1 MKTFKQFFLEQQ
13 EGNLVVI
20 FPGRFQPFHTGHKKL
35 YDLAKTKFPNANFY
49 ITTADPTA
57 EQIAKEPDRYP
68 FTFVEKR
75 TIIEATGVPSNEII
89 QTPTPYIPKDLLA
102 KYNPDTNK
110 VIFLVGKK
118 DMETDPRFAF
128 KPLKSGKPS
137 YYQPLEK
144 TKGANIPFEEMVS
157 FKEHGYIYAPST
169 ITFIVNGK
177 TVKSASELRM
187 MFAAGDEQI
196 QKSIVTALVGK
207 YDSNIHKIL
216 TDKLIKK

>member
-1 MKTFKQFFLEQQ
+1 M
-13 EGNLVVI
+13 
-20 FPGRFQPFHTGHKKL
+20 
-35 YDLAKTKFPNANFY
+35 
-49 ITTADPTA
+49 
-57 EQIAKEPDRYP
+57 
-68 FTFVEKR
+68 
-75 TIIEATGVPSNEII
+75 
-89 QTPTPYIPKDLLA
+89 LA